1 MSLWSILEM
10 FHGCC
15 LGYFYLFLNDQFLYF
30 KLHYFKRVL
39 QLFPRLR
46 FKKFDSDWEK
56 TTIGAKSETVTSG
69 SRDWAQYYSDSGDKF
84 IRMTNLVRNG
94 INLDLSDLRFVQLP
108 VGSNEGKRTSLEK
121 GDILISITAELGKL
135 GWIPEGLGTAYINQ
149 HTALVRMKN
158 TLDSKFVAY
167 ALSTE
172 KYNNKLNSLNDSGA
186 KAGLNLGSIRS
197 FELTIPS
204 KPEQTQIASFL
215 SAVDEKISQL
225 TQKHALLSQYKQ
237 GMMQKLFSQQIRF
250 KADDGSEFG
259 EWEETELGKH
269 CQIKTGKLDANAMR
283 PNGEFRFYTCAKE
296 FYLIDEYAFDTEALL
311 ISGNGANVGYIHYY
325 KGKFN
330 AYQRTYVLDQW
341 QQNIIFIQYFLEQFL
356 KERIYGEKK
365 EGNTPYIV
373 LSTLSEMPLLLPCL
387 AEQTKIA
394 NFLSA
399 IDQKIEVVAQ
409 QIEQAKLW
417 KKGLLQQMFV

>member
-1 MSLWSILEM
+1 M
-10 FHGCC
+10 
-15 LGYFYLFLNDQFLYF
+15 
-30 KLHYFKRVL
+30 
-39 QLFPRLR
+39 FPRLR
-46 FKKFDSDWEK
+46 FKKFDGDWEK
-56 TTIGAKSETVTSG
+56 TTIGAKSEIVTSG

-215 SAVDEKISQL
+215 SVVDEKISQL
-225 TQKHALLSQYKQ
+225 TQKHQLLSQYKQ

-259 EWEETELGKH
+259 EWQENQLLDLSTKKSSKVTAKDIEDNDGDYIVFGASGHFRNINSYTESEPYIAIVKDGAGAGRLFLMPEKSSVLGTLEIVK
-269 CQIKTGKLDANAMR
+269 
-283 PNGEFRFYTCAKE
+283 PNLNIQLNFLFYRMQ
-296 FYLIDEYAFDTEALL
+296 LIDF
-311 ISGNGANVGYIHYY
+311 SSYI
-325 KGKFN
+325 KGS
-330 AYQRTYVLDQW
+330 TIPHV
-341 QQNIIFIQYFLEQFL
+341 YFKDYSQE
-356 KERIYGEKK
+356 KIY
-365 EGNTPYIV
+365 
-373 LSTLSEMPLLLPCL
+373 LPCL
-387 AEQTKIA
+387 EEQTKIA

-409 QIEQAKLW
+409 QIEQAKQW
-417 KKGLLQQMFV
+417 KKGLLQNMFI

>member
-1 MSLWSILEM
+1 
-10 FHGCC
+10 
-15 LGYFYLFLNDQFLYF
+15 LNDPFLYP
-30 KLHYFKRVL
+30 KLHNLKRVL

-46 FKKFDSDWEK
+46 FKKFDGDWEK

-204 KPEQTQIASFL
+204 KLEQTKIASFL

-225 TQKHALLSQYKQ
+225 TQKHELLSQYKQ

-250 KADDGSEFG
+250 KADDGREFG
-259 EWEETELGKH
+259 EWEEKKLGEISKTFSGGTPQSSNKSFYEGSIPFIKSGEISQDITEQHINEIALQKSSAKLVNKGDLLYALYGATSGQVAIS
-269 CQIKTGKLDANAMR
+269 QIDGAINQAVLCIRSTLNTQYLLNFFLLK
-283 PNGEFRFYTCAKE
+283 KE
-296 FYLIDEYAFDTEALL
+296 EILSTYLQGGQ
-311 ISGNGANVGYIHYY
+311 GNLSAAI
-325 KGKFN
+325 
-330 AYQRTYVLDQW
+330 
-341 QQNIIFIQYFLEQFL
+341 L
-356 KERIYGEKK
+356 KEIYI
-365 EGNTPYIV
+365 PI
-373 LSTLSEMPLLLPCL
+373 PCME
-387 AEQTKIA
+387 EQTKIA

-409 QIEQAKLW
+409 QIEQAKTW

>member
-1 MSLWSILEM
+1 
-10 FHGCC
+10 
-15 LGYFYLFLNDQFLYF
+15 
-30 KLHYFKRVL
+30 
-39 QLFPRLR
+39 LFPRLR
-46 FKKFDSDWEK
+46 FKKFDGDWEK
-56 TTIGAKSETVTSG
+56 TTIGAKSEIVTSG

-186 KAGLNLGSIRS
+186 KAGLNLGTIRS

-215 SAVDEKISQL
+215 SVVDEKISQL
-225 TQKHALLSQYKQ
+225 TQKLELLSQYKQ

-259 EWEETELGKH
+259 EWENILVKEIFDVTRGQVLAVSNTVSVADTDYKYPVFSSQTKQKGLMGFYKKYLFEDALTWTTDG
-269 CQIKTGKLDANAMR
+269 ANAGDV
-283 PNGEFRFYTCAKE
+283 NFR
-296 FYLIDEYAFDTEALL
+296 
-311 ISGNGANVGYIHYY
+311 
-325 KGKFN
+325 KGKFYCTN
-330 AYQRTYVLDQW
+330 VCGVLLSQKGYANLCIAEILNKVTHKYVSYVGNPKLM
-341 QQNIIFIQYFLEQFL
+341 NNVMSEIPITIPSNLE
-356 KERIYGEKK
+356 
-365 EGNTPYIV
+365 
-373 LSTLSEMPLLLPCL
+373 
-387 AEQTKIA
+387 EQTKIA
-394 NFLSA
+394 NFLSS

-409 QIEQAKLW
+409 QIEQAKQW
-417 KKGLLQQMFV
+417 KKGLLQNMFI